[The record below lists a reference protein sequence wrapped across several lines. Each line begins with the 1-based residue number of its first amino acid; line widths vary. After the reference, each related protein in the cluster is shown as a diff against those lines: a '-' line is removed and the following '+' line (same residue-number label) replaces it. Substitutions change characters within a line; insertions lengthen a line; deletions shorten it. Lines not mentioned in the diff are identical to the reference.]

1 MTIEKTSKAFIIPI
15 FFGSSYWTIR
25 LLLGWRKRGIGPII
39 PLIGLHPQAG
49 TFHTTTPGSQD
60 KVIFDNNSFN
70 NENQTITLD
79 ADNES
84 VGDIS
89 WSGVSN
95 NPKFNMGSRALIIYG
110 SVKFDPLMTIQSP
123 EH

>member
-1 MTIEKTSKAFIIPI
+1 MKKLIKSLLFLFFSVQVIGQSDYYWVGGSGNWSNYSSHWATSSGGNI
-15 FFGSSYWTIR
+15 
-25 LLLGWRKRGIGPII
+25 
-39 PLIGLHPQAG
+39 
-49 TFHTTTPGSQD
+49 FHTTTPGSQD

-70 NENQTITLD
+70 NENQTVNLD

-110 SVKFDPLMTIQSP
+110 SVKFDPLMTIQSQ